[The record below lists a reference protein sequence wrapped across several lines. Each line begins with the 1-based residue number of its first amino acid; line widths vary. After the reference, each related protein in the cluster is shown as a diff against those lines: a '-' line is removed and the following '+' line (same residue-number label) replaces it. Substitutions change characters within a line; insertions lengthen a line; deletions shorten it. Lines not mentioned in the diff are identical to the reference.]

1 VEGAA
6 GDRGPYSDKDGGNGT
21 EKGEKGMVRLAEGKG
36 LLEG

>member
-1 VEGAA
+1 MSLAKSWDGVLAA
-6 GDRGPYSDKDGGNGT
+6 DSNGT